1 MDYRGRNEVTS
12 LLCAA
17 VSDMLELQ
25 YELESK
31 AAKQYATSDIKNA
44 FFSDSLAAESR
55 PQFAFTWRVS

>member
-31 AAKQYATSDIKNA
+31 AAKQYATSDIKKH
-44 FFSDSLAAESR
+44 SSQTL
-55 PQFAFTWRVS
+55 